1 MENLTKTD
9 IYMFTISKIYT
20 NTFNCVNSFLLTY
33 DITYKIKV
41 SYPFWKYFSVRN
53 ISVDDIVH
61 YHIAAVFSKSGR
73 LKQNLAKTYKIQAKK
88 LERSIFN
95 YIKFDLRKNGININE
110 FEITNIKPS
119 YEN

>member
-1 MENLTKTD
+1 
-9 IYMFTISKIYT
+9 MFTISKIYT
-20 NTFNCVNSFLLTY
+20 NTFNCVNSLLLTY

-41 SYPFWKYFSVRN
+41 SYPFWKYFSIRKFS
-53 ISVDDIVH
+53 IDDIVH
-61 YHIAAVFSKSGR
+61 YHIVAVFSKFGVLER
-73 LKQNLAKTYKIQAKK
+73 NLAGMYKISAKK

-95 YIKFDLRKNGININE
+95 YIKFDLRKNGININK